1 MLVVSFNKMLKRHVF
16 VQFIRCLYPDRFM
29 VFYIHTDERSI
40 INRVSTLTRDCRKRF
55 LLIYLFFFCSCRL
68 QTIITSGAAAGGRE
82 TVKKKGLTANGSGG
96 CCGLYSLFFYF
107 VLLLFIRLFFFILLL
122 FRDLE
127 ISGLPPDNDGLA
139 GNAAGRAGE
148 AVAA

>member
-55 LLIYLFFFCSCRL
+55 FINLFIFFLFVSTTDNYNIRR
-68 QTIITSGAAAGGRE
+68 SGRRSGNG
-82 TVKKKGLTANGSGG
+82 KKKGLTANGSGG